1 MMRALITVAIALG
14 LVVAASPCARA
25 GAPTDQVREYT
36 DAVVKV
42 LEDPALKSE
51 DKKPERRAAVRKIAS
66 EVFDVQETA
75 RRALGP
81 HWQQRTPQQREE
93 FVQLF
98 ADLLEQTYISKIDLF
113 GGERLRFTDEKVDGD
128 NAVVRAKV
136 ITRQSTEVPVEARM
150 LRKGD
155 RWLIYDILIE
165 NISLIGN
172 YRSQFDRIIRTQS
185 YDELVKR
192 LRNRGE
198 FLRENDRQAERPR
211 RTER

>member
-1 MMRALITVAIALG
+1 MTRASFMVAIALG
-14 LVVAASPCARA
+14 LVAVASASAWA

-42 LEDPALKSE
+42 LEDPALKAD
-51 DKKPERRAAVRKIAS
+51 DKKPERRAAVRKIAA

-75 RRALGP
+75 QRALGP
-81 HWQQRTPQQREE
+81 HWQQRTPQERQE

-98 ADLLEQTYISKIDLF
+98 AELLEQTYISKIDLF
-113 GGERLRFTDEKVDGD
+113 GGEKLRFTDEKVDGD

-136 ITRQSTEVPVEARM
+136 VTRQQTEVPVEARM

-155 RWLIYDILIE
+155 RWLVYDILIE
-165 NISLIGN
+165 NISLVGN
-172 YRSQFDRIIRTQS
+172 YRAQFDRIIRTSS
-185 YDELVKR
+185 YEDLVKR

-198 FLRENDRQAERPR
+198 FLRESERPR
-211 RTER
+211 KTQR

>member
-1 MMRALITVAIALG
+1 MIRASAVVIVALG
-14 LVVAASPCARA
+14 LVAVASSRAWA

-42 LEDPALKSE
+42 LEDPALKSD

-81 HWQQRTPQQREE
+81 HWQQRTPQERQE

-98 ADLLEQTYISKIDLF
+98 AELLEQTYISKIDLF
-113 GGERLRFTDEKVDGD
+113 GGEQLKFTDEKIDGD
-128 NAVVRAKV
+128 HAIVRAKV
-136 ITRQSTEVPVEARM
+136 VTKQQTEVPVEARM
-150 LRKGD
+150 LHKGD

-165 NISLIGN
+165 NISLVGN
-172 YRSQFDRIIRTQS
+172 YRAQFDRIIRTSS
-185 YDELVKR
+185 YEDLVKR
-192 LRNRGE
+192 LRIRGE
-198 FLRENDRQAERPR
+198 FLRESDRPR
-211 RTER
+211 KTER

>member
-1 MMRALITVAIALG
+1 MTRPYVMVVVAIAF
-14 LVVAASPCARA
+14 VAAATGPARA

-36 DAVVKV
+36 EAVLKV
-42 LEDPALKSE
+42 LEDPSLKAE
-51 DKKPERRAAVRKIAS
+51 DKKPERRAAVRKIAA

-81 HWQQRTPQQREE
+81 HWHQRTPQQREE

-98 ADLLEQTYISKIDLF
+98 AELLEQTYISKIDLF
-113 GGERLRFTDEKVDGD
+113 GGEKLRFTEEKVDGD
-128 NAVVRAKV
+128 NAIVRAKV
-136 ITRQSTEVPVEARM
+136 MTRQQTEVPVEARM

-165 NISLIGN
+165 NISLVGN
-172 YRSQFDRIIRTQS
+172 YRAQFDRIIRTSS

-192 LRNRGE
+192 LRTRGE
-198 FLRENDRQAERPR
+198 FLRESERPR

>member
-1 MMRALITVAIALG
+1 MTRASFIVAFALG
-14 LVVAASPCARA
+14 LVAVAGVSAWA

-42 LEDPALKSE
+42 LEDPTLKGD

-93 FVQLF
+93 FVALF

-113 GGERLRFTDEKVDGD
+113 GGERLRFTEEKVDGD
-128 NAVVRAKV
+128 NAIVRAKV
-136 ITRQSTEVPVEARM
+136 VTKQQAEVPVEARM
-150 LRKGD
+150 LRKAD
-155 RWLIYDILIE
+155 RWLIYDVLIE

-172 YRSQFDRIIRTQS
+172 YRAQFDRIIRTSS
-185 YDELVKR
+185 YEDLVKR
-192 LRNRGE
+192 LRTRGE
-198 FLRENDRQAERPR
+198 FLREAERPR
-211 RTER
+211 KTER

>member
-1 MMRALITVAIALG
+1 MSRASTVAFTLAL
-14 LVVAASPCARA
+14 VAVAGASAWA

-42 LEDPALKSE
+42 LEDPTLKGD

-98 ADLLEQTYISKIDLF
+98 AELLEQTYISKVDLF
-113 GGERLRFTDEKVDGD
+113 GGERLRFTEEKIDGD
-128 NAVVRAKV
+128 NAIVRAKV

-165 NISLIGN
+165 NISLVGN
-172 YRSQFDRIIRTQS
+172 YRAQFDRIIRTQS

-198 FLRENDRQAERPR
+198 FLREAERPR